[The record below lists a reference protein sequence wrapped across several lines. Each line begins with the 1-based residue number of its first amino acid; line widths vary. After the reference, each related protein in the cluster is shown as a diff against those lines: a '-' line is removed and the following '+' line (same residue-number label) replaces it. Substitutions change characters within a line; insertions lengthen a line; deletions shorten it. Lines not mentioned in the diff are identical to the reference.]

1 MLNKRVIKIVDVLLK
16 RDSYITIDK
25 ISEVLK
31 VSNKTIRND
40 LQLVGE
46 WLEENQLTLIKKTG
60 VGILIEGSESA
71 KLHVMEK
78 INEKNNTMVD
88 YSPQSR
94 RIFIGMQLCT
104 YDNCRIFE
112 LSQQLFASRATIHK
126 DILSLDDL
134 LTTYNLQL
142 YRKNNN
148 GLVLK
153 GKERHIRSFLLE
165 LMLRDNGY
173 QLFLD
178 IVRNEH
184 HECDGTLVFPGLEV
198 SDDEVHDFLRCV
210 LSSSNRY
217 IKSLTFQSL
226 IPALLRIFV
235 TYLRIQDKHY
245 VHLSD
250 DFLTEL
256 KSEPF
261 YEETRALC
269 DRLGNHYGFK
279 FPEVEIRYLQLYFLA
294 LQNSDNFNI
303 KEKEEAKQLTDR
315 LLYTWS
321 EILQLPFNKDD
332 RLRTAIYTHMCPAII
347 RFRHGIPN
355 ENPLLPEIY
364 NLYANT
370 FNVTK
375 NSVQFLEEHFHSTIS
390 NDEIGYLALHL
401 AGSIERMK
409 KPLNTLLVT
418 HSGNGAGNL
427 LREKIGAQIPEV
439 LIVSQESFFSIYENK
454 LEDIDLIITTIEL
467 NLKADIVCIQVNSL
481 LRDYDIH
488 HLQDA
493 IKELYKLKND
503 PLNTKAA
510 LHI

>member
-1 MLNKRVIKIVDVLLK
+1 MLNKRVIKIVDALLK
-16 RDSYITIDK
+16 QDSYITIDK
-25 ISEVLK
+25 ISEVLQ

-46 WLEENQLTLIKKTG
+46 WLEENQLSLIKKTG
-60 VGILIEGSESA
+60 VGILIEGSKSA

-94 RIFIGMQLCT
+94 KIFIGMQLCS
-104 YDNCRIFE
+104 YDNCRIYE
-112 LSQQLFASRATIHK
+112 LSQQLFVSRATIHK

-134 LTTYNLQL
+134 LTTYTLQL
-142 YRKNNN
+142 HRKNNN
-148 GLVLK
+148 GLILE

-178 IVRNEH
+178 IIRNEH
-184 HECDGTLVFPGLEV
+184 HACDGTLVFPGLEV
-198 SDDEVHDFLRCV
+198 SDDEIHDFMRCV
-210 LSSSNRY
+210 LSSNNRY
-217 IKSLTFQSL
+217 IESLTFQSL
-226 IPALLRIFV
+226 IPALLRMFV

-256 KSEPF
+256 KGEPF

-269 DRLGNHYGFK
+269 DRLGNHYNIK
-279 FPEVEIRYLQLYFLA
+279 CPEMEIRYLQVYFLA
-294 LQNSDNFNI
+294 LQSSDNFNI

-315 LLYTWS
+315 LLHTWS
-321 EILQLPFNKDD
+321 ETLQLPFNKDD
-332 RLRTAIYTHMCPAII
+332 KLRTAIYTHMCPAIM

-355 ENPLLPEIY
+355 ENPLLPEIL

-370 FNVTK
+370 FEITK
-375 NSVQFLEEHFHSTIS
+375 KSMHFMEEHFHCTIS
-390 NDEIGYLALHL
+390 KDEIGYLALHL

-409 KPLNTLLVT
+409 KPLNTILVA

-427 LREKIGAQIPEV
+427 LQEKISAHIPEV
-439 LIVSQESFFSIYENK
+439 HIVSQESFFSIYEKK
-454 LEDIDLIITTIEL
+454 LDDIDLIITTIEL
-467 NLKADIVCIQVNSL
+467 NLKANIVCIQVNSL

-503 PLNTKAA
+503 PLNSKAA
-510 LHI
+510 LHT